1 MTSTSRLWQALEAFA
16 GVAPQYDWSQELGD
30 QWAVAGALLR
40 QTGDVAEE
48 LICPKSSENG
58 CLRQIVK
65 APRSGIR
72 AECGDLPRRCENLPL
87 DHDQIK
93 ILALDVGKLFKAIV
107 KAFDLQDAPTS
118 AAPGSAVRRLGR
130 YEIRAGVGFPMFLGL
145 PERGRSLSLREL
157 SEVAAMP
164 GLKVL
169 LVPYRSVVGAQLAA
183 HLEAAEVWVFQL
195 DDVVIWDPKHT
206 LGPRYDPGE
215 IFKTIITTLPGASAE
230 AHQPPALDL
239 PAGTPWSSISLDFE
253 NAELLMLRGPGIQR
267 AITPSDVGMADRRNG
282 KARQPW
288 VWLSTFA
295 MHGGRM
301 PTGRSSAQKHKQFV
315 SERLVAF
322 TGISEDPIEDEDSH
336 YVAKF
341 RLSADGLSQG
351 TAGKNRRT
359 FAEGD

>member
-1 MTSTSRLWQALEAFA
+1 MTTSRLWQALETFE
-16 GVAPQYDWSQELGD
+16 GVAPQHDWSQALGD

-40 QTGDVAEE
+40 QTGDIAED

-58 CLRQIVK
+58 CLRRIVK
-65 APRSGIR
+65 APRGGIR
-72 AECGDLPRRCENLPL
+72 AECGDLPRRCEHLPL
-87 DHDQIK
+87 QHDQIK
-93 ILALDVGKLFKAIV
+93 ILVLDVRKLFNALV
-107 KAFDLQDAPTS
+107 RAFDLQTPPASVTT
-118 AAPGSAVRRLGR
+118 GAVHRLGR
-130 YEIRAGVGFPMFLGL
+130 YEIRAGVGFPLFLGL
-145 PERGRSLSLREL
+145 PERGEPLSFREL

-164 GLKVL
+164 GPKVL

-183 HLEAAEVWVFQL
+183 HLVAAEVWVFQL
-195 DDVVIWDPKHT
+195 DDVVIWDAKHT

-215 IFKTIITTLPGASAE
+215 IFKTLITTLPGASTE

-239 PAGTPWSSISLDFE
+239 PAGTPWSSISMDFE
-253 NAELLMLRGPGIQR
+253 NAELLMLRGSGIQR